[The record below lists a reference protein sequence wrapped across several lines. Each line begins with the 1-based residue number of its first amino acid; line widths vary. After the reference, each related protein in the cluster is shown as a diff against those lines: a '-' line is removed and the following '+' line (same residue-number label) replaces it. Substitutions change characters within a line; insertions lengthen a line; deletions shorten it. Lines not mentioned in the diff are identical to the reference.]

1 MLNCHNPIQGGIMM
15 AFVRNF
21 LKLAGAGVTILA
33 AAVIIGCPTDTTPPA
48 GGGGGDG
55 DGNGGGATAPAVP
68 GNFDATAS
76 ISETST
82 APIVTLTWDLVS
94 AATTYDV
101 YRATTPDFDFADG
114 DFTDEAII
122 ANVDAP
128 ESGTTT
134 DYVDRNVEAGQTYYY
149 AVSARNDTGSSALT
163 ATEEVIVPSFMIAID
178 SNPEPIAEQ
187 NTVTAVMTIASL
199 TATAVLEDDVLED
212 GSEPTV
218 TYTIDSATPTTHP
231 FEISG
236 ADLILPAN
244 ASLDYETAPSYVLE
258 ISGAIAE
265 SPNLISNTITVT
277 ITVTNVDD
285 ENPEIGAIPTGI
297 TVEAETTTLSVDPLT
312 ITATDDLGYRRLGF
326 PTPLSKRTLQ

>member
-1 MLNCHNPIQGGIMM
+1 MM

-48 GGGGGDG
+48 DGGGGGGDG

-82 APIVTLTWDLVS
+82 APVVTLTWDLVS

-114 DFTDEAII
+114 NFTDEAII

-134 DYVDRNVEAGQTYYY
+134 DYVDRNVEAGQMYYY

-178 SNPEPIAEQ
+178 SNAETIAEQ
-187 NTVTAVMTIASL
+187 NTVTTEMTIASL
-199 TATAVLEDDVLED
+199 TATAVLEDD
-212 GSEPTV
+212 SEPTV

-231 FEISG
+231 FEIVDDADAASD

-297 TVEAETTTLSVDPLT
+297 TVEAETTRLSVDPLT
-312 ITATDDLGYRRLGF
+312 ITATDDLGAGISYAFVDDNLRN
-326 PTPLSKRTLQ
+326 